1 MGTTSTIATKT
12 PTALDAAENL
22 AGRVGSAAGNVFDA
36 TKAAGKQVGSVAS
49 DEMLK
54 LKADLDDL
62 IARLPS
68 LSDIDLN
75 AAKEK
80 LLQQVAVAREATN
93 QATASAR
100 EKLNQGVEVAGGYV
114 KEKPLQSVA
123 VAAGVGIL
131 IGMLIARSK

>member
-1 MGTTSTIATKT
+1 MGTTSTIPTKT
-12 PTALDAAENL
+12 ATALDAAENL
-22 AGRVGSAAGNVFDA
+22 AGRVGSAAGNVYDA
-36 TKAAGKQVGSVAS
+36 TKVAGKQVGSVAS
-49 DEMLK
+49 EEMMK

-62 IARLPS
+62 ISRLPS
-68 LSDIDLN
+68 LSDIDLT

-80 LLQQVAVAREATN
+80 LLEQVAAAKEAAN
-93 QATASAR
+93 QASSTAR

>member
-1 MGTTSTIATKT
+1 MGTASIIATKT
-12 PTALDAAENL
+12 TSALDAAENL
-22 AGRVGSAAGNVFDA
+22 AGRVGSAAGNVYGA
-36 TKAAGKQVGSVAS
+36 TKAAGRQVGSVAS
-49 DEMLK
+49 DEMAK

-62 IARLPS
+62 ISRIPS

-75 AAKEK
+75 IAKEK
-80 LLQQVAVAREATN
+80 LLEQVAIAREAAN
-93 QATASAR
+93 QAGSSAR

-123 VAAGVGIL
+123 VAAGIGVL

>member
-100 EKLNQGVEVAGGYV
+100 EKLNQGAEVAGEYV